1 MVIILATELS
11 LKGNTSFLDELNYS
25 ELKNIAK
32 ELKKDGLL
40 KEDYTRMKRIDLID
54 AIMKATPSKEED
66 PLIDKKKEEIKEM
79 NYNIYEVRYIGYGG
93 NSVQNYNSNPS
104 GKQYAFP
111 NGQWISVEK
120 VDFENKY
127 LKKVEKSIEADS
139 DPHWQVRRKT
149 QLGEIMNYFAEKINV
164 IKSRKPKK
172 LVDLRHMTDARM
184 NELRRINIRSFSDFV
199 SLPNEIII
207 QRLRLSKAQAQE
219 MIDHARRAI
228 Q

>member
-1 MVIILATELS
+1 MLTTELS

-25 ELKNIAK
+25 ELKDIAK
-32 ELKKDGLL
+32 QLKKDGLL
-40 KEDYTRMKRIDLID
+40 KVDYTRMKRINLIE
-54 AIMKATPSKEED
+54 AIMKATPPKEDE
-66 PLIDKKKEEIKEM
+66 PLIDEKKKEIKEM
-79 NYNIYEVRYIGYGG
+79 NYNIYEVRYVGYGG
-93 NSVQNYNSNPS
+93 NSIQNYNSNPS
-104 GKQYAFP
+104 GKQYTFP
-111 NGQWISVEK
+111 NGDWIRVDK

-127 LKKVEKSIEADS
+127 LKKVEKSIEADI

-149 QLGEIMNYFAEKINV
+149 QLGQILNYFAEKINI

-172 LVDLRHMTDARM
+172 LIDLRHMTDVRM

-199 SLPNEIII
+199 SLPNEVII
-207 QRLRLSKAQAQE
+207 QRLRLSKVQAQE